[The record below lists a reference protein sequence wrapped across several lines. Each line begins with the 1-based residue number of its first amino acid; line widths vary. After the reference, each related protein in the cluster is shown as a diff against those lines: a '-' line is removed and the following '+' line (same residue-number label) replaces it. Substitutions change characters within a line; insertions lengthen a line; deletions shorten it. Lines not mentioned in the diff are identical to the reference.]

1 MMLTKYLSK
10 LLGLSIVLI
19 AAGMLA
25 NKPAALEEMNAL
37 FADPGLMFVTGVF
50 TMIGGL
56 AVVLAHNR
64 WSGSPPAVLVTFYGW
79 VALIKGALFIWLPPP
94 LQADFYRAMHF
105 DHLFYAYL
113 GFALVLAGYLT
124 YEGFTAVET

>member
-1 MMLTKYLSK
+1 MMMLTKYLSK
-10 LLGLSIVLI
+10 LLGLSIVLM

-56 AVVLAHNR
+56 AVVLA
-64 WSGSPPAVLVTFYGW
+64 
-79 VALIKGALFIWLPPP
+79 
-94 LQADFYRAMHF
+94 
-105 DHLFYAYL
+105 
-113 GFALVLAGYLT
+113 
-124 YEGFTAVET
+124 